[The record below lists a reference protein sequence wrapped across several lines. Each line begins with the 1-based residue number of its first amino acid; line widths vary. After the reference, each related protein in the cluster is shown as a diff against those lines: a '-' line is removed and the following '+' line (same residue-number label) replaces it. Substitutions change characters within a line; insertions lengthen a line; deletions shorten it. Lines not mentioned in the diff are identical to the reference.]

1 MAVLLPFVEALK
13 KAAFYRRVATLFA
26 VLFVLAHLAAAA
38 PSPSNIEG
46 LVYMRPDLVGLR
58 PFLLTQPE
66 MLLQCLLFAFGFSWL
81 IRPCARRARSSHGLL
96 LFAFGFSWLIRSPKE
111 R

>member
-66 MLLQCLLFAFGFSWL
+66 MLL
-81 IRPCARRARSSHGLL
+81 PCL